1 MFTKLVS
8 TPKKFILPTLENR
21 HKILFVPHKTTR
33 IMFKK
38 STMMATTTR
47 DDDGVGGPSSN
58 VVTTTTTAAGGGPS
72 SNFLTT
78 TTTAAAP
85 EEAGGQEDVMM
96 AAATIDTMTSRDD
109 HDGVGGPSSNVVT
122 TKTTAAGGGP
132 SYNVVTTTTTTAA
145 AAPEEAGGGE
155 DVTTVAAPMT
165 TTTTTR
171 DDDDIDH
178 CVVGGRGR
186 ISKALMS
193 DDDLFEYFKL
203 RLGGGTVCPNEGCLC
218 LSMLRN
224 PGACAA
230 VAKYLVRFERL
241 SKHAQDSII
250 FEWVKYATQI
260 GKSTGKYH
268 CYHGPFDCDVI
279 KDDQEILEYVRACKL
294 CVTGMKFVMGIR
306 AWRFR
311 TIRRAVRCTS
321 IMPAHKGKGKVSN
334 NGIKC
339 DDLRMQALTHHY
351 EYLLNLG
358 EVRATRVV
366 ATLVDGVQGH
376 GCVAEGDGIFLH
388 GEFYFPL

>member
-1 MFTKLVS
+1 
-8 TPKKFILPTLENR
+8 
-21 HKILFVPHKTTR
+21 
-33 IMFKK
+33 
-38 STMMATTTR
+38 MMAKMMR
-47 DDDGVGGPSSN
+47 DDDGEGRPSSNVMTTTTTVAGDGPSSN
-58 VVTTTTTAAGGGPS
+58 VLS
-72 SNFLTT
+72 T

-85 EEAGGQEDVMM
+85 EEAGGREDVTT
-96 AAATIDTMTSRDD
+96 AAATMETTTSRDD
-109 HDGVGGPSSNVVT
+109 HDVICGPSSNVVMT
-122 TKTTAAGGGP
+122 TTTAAGGGP
-132 SYNVVTTTTTTAA
+132 SYNVVMTTTTTAA
-145 AAPEEAGGGE
+145 APEETGGGK
-155 DVTTVAAPMT
+155 DVTTAAAQIA
-165 TTTTTR
+165 TTTR
-171 DDDDIDH
+171 DDDNIDH
-178 CVVGGRGR
+178 CVVGGRRGR
-186 ISKALMS
+186 ITKALMS

-203 RLGGGTVCPNEGCLC
+203 RLGGDTVCPNEGCLC
-218 LSMLRN
+218 LSMMRN
-224 PGACAA
+224 PDVCAA
-230 VAKYLVRFERL
+230 VAKYLVQFERL

-268 CYHGPFDCDVI
+268 CYHAPFDGDVI
-279 KDDQEILEYVRACKL
+279 EDDQEVLEYVRACKL
-294 CVTGMKFVMGIR
+294 CATGMKFVMGIR
-306 AWRFR
+306 ACRFR
-311 TIRRAVRCTS
+311 TFRRAVRCTS